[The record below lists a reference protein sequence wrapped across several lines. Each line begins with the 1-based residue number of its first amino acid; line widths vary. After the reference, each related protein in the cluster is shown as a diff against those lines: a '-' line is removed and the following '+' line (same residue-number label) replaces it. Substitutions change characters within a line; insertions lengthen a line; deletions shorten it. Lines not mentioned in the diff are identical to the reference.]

1 MKILKR
7 PFIIF
12 SCIIVMSIMACKQ
25 DKLTVDGDNQV
36 EINKDKLIEVF
47 AISLSNSLELTEMRL
62 FLKEQSLMKIDG
74 DYNVIVNLVKDMNVN
89 KLNRSFIE
97 VLESYNSSNI
107 SISKIIEKVPKLD
120 IRFPSLIFKN
130 VNNWDT
136 ESLHPIVAIRN
147 EVLIGDNYMF
157 KAFDSGIP
165 SYISAEEEPSEIT
178 IVIGENERI
187 YTSSILKSNNK
198 SKELFT
204 SNGIK
209 YVVDKYELSE
219 DFIELEILGDKS
231 NDQGKSSR
239 EKLYYKSGSLN
250 YNIKETLTH
259 FRLNSGRRVRDIFES
274 NSWADGA
281 LEIECFMILGGQDEN
296 NFKSIKSVQ
305 SISRNGLAFVS
316 STTSSEFANTFF
328 PGKNPFNI
336 KKLLRKQYD
345 KFAKNWPANLT
356 SSDGKRWY
364 PMKMQFH
371 NWSPHRYGD
380 VVKLIF
386 KEVDNGATITKVI
399 DHSVGF
405 DASIGKKDK
414 FNIGLNGEKSGKT
427 TISYIDKSD
436 ELGEAL
442 VYYYEDYGLNNYR
455 TIGDV
460 QFVLEP
466 K

>member
-1 MKILKR
+1 
-7 PFIIF
+7 
-12 SCIIVMSIMACKQ
+12 MACKQ

-198 SKELFT
+198 SK
-204 SNGIK
+204 
-209 YVVDKYELSE
+209 
-219 DFIELEILGDKS
+219 
-231 NDQGKSSR
+231 
-239 EKLYYKSGSLN
+239 
-250 YNIKETLTH
+250 
-259 FRLNSGRRVRDIFES
+259 
-274 NSWADGA
+274 
-281 LEIECFMILGGQDEN
+281 
-296 NFKSIKSVQ
+296 
-305 SISRNGLAFVS
+305 
-316 STTSSEFANTFF
+316 
-328 PGKNPFNI
+328 
-336 KKLLRKQYD
+336 
-345 KFAKNWPANLT
+345 
-356 SSDGKRWY
+356 
-364 PMKMQFH
+364 
-371 NWSPHRYGD
+371 
-380 VVKLIF
+380 
-386 KEVDNGATITKVI
+386 
-399 DHSVGF
+399 
-405 DASIGKKDK
+405 
-414 FNIGLNGEKSGKT
+414 
-427 TISYIDKSD
+427 
-436 ELGEAL
+436 
-442 VYYYEDYGLNNYR
+442 
-455 TIGDV
+455 
-460 QFVLEP
+460 
-466 K
+466 